1 MHVTFLAAWPPST
14 LIPIAPRPTI
24 ACIASLAS
32 FDLKGLRKAT
42 VCGTHLQHLGQKL
55 GAFRCF
61 TAMSEFSSGERAQIE
76 KNGRRWRLDCAAS
89 YSRQYLQLVSLDP
102 HTAWPLLTTLRIW
115 MVELLV
121 SGILVLFFLFYFN
134 RLFATLV
141 SYGIRAYAWHKFRVY
156 IDVQALQISLLAGR
170 IFFKGVR
177 YHGHN
182 ETILVQNG
190 YLTWQY
196 WLHAVKEVDLV
207 RFDKSE
213 PSISDLDDG
222 EAKEKGESLN
232 ETLSEPETGGIKEVR
247 NLPCRISICISGLEW
262 FVYNRS
268 PAYDAIIGQGGQLN
282 AGHPKGQGDDPS
294 RASGADLGRSSKAG
308 KFRVTRRHGSRDE
321 ILSSA
326 NGSNLNESSSHELPH
341 ETTQKETDLEHESM
355 ISNEASQV
363 PSLPSQAAPPLLLRI
378 LPVWLECH
386 KGAIVLGNDTTRAI
400 LTTTFDNAKGHIDA
414 SSSGPRD
421 RFRQVFD
428 FQIDQPVVQMRP
440 NPDFN
445 QPQKTAAEKVL
456 FESQSPVPK
465 SRWWSVNWRLKR
477 RQRRAWQSLRNLV
490 PYFRRSVESFHAVS
504 SDGSTGVRDA
514 KESAYDT
521 RDDPW
526 LGLGRYLGDDEHDNH
541 AGWTNVE
548 YAKFS
553 TVLDCPSVHM
563 NFYWDTP
570 GLVTVETTH
579 ANGSL
584 QSDNINGSDPPAYG
598 LDLVIGG
605 GTIDYGPWTDRLR
618 AELQNAFFP
627 NPFKNESP
635 AQKLE
640 PGSLRQS
647 TIMKINIVIEHEVSL
662 RVPTRES
669 SKDWQWKG
677 RADALRGAKGLKKQR
692 EKKHFRLKKAETSR
706 LGPDIRPFGWLTF
719 HVDANST
726 VRYEMDMVP
735 RRSGYRNQLE
745 IDLKGTRA
753 SSSVN
758 HALLWRCGPQQLSC
772 DLSNPLGWNDLHTW
786 AFSIRSHSME
796 LFLLRDHMFLL
807 TDLIGDFTSGPDSD
821 YMTFVPFQY
830 NIRLFFKDAK
840 MYLNTNDANI
850 IDNPC
855 NLEENSFLILGF
867 EKLDGR
873 VDIPMRNFSPIQN
886 SVLFKADGHNVA
898 MDLKTPLW
906 NTLNTFVSDHPIA
919 VLKDLALDGSY
930 NYKLSTSSLLTD
942 TLFLNISG
950 MSPKVYLHGF
960 LIKYFMKMKD
970 NYFGDFMH
978 FKTLEEYQEI
988 SSTGQALGPEHLH
1001 SHAKKDDDLDVI
1013 LSLRAE
1019 QSCALL
1025 PANLYS
1031 RKDNVRFDILLVEG
1045 DMRFTNYY
1053 MDLSVKSSPIEG
1065 SLESLASEEVGASS
1079 TVSNT
1084 QLFIEGATVY
1094 GHRLFGAPPSEPT
1107 YVCNWDF
1114 DVGKVMGECSSVFMR
1129 TLAFAGTSFAFMLDD
1144 DENTISIANTNV
1156 LHDITF
1162 LRATV
1167 ESISLWFLIDDA
1179 ALTLQTGHIDV
1190 SFNDWAGAYFS
1201 ERVHANIPN
1210 VIIAA
1215 IDQRDA
1221 VRHRAEIDEPVKTFA
1236 CFETSIDLKLVERK
1250 ADFAKGRALQQ
1261 HHVRFHDQRTHRA
1274 DWLLHHADRTGYI
1287 RERDRYKGGPPSMS
1301 IPHMPQPV
1309 TEVAHS
1315 NSKIVAGSAHNK
1327 HQPHPGRKTSFLS
1340 LVSSQKSRDSDAGS
1354 GNSSAQVSK
1363 SSARNRSN
1371 RAQPRVNRQGSPGVF
1386 PKSNASHVNPGKYPA
1401 TSTATVTFSSP
1412 WASPYFPLQKIRL
1425 DRTNLPRIASNLEP
1439 AFQNNS
1445 KRVQQEA
1452 FETPDEGP
1460 RTTHA
1465 SFIIEVRPGLTGF
1478 CTPQLFGIVS
1488 ALVKHFQP
1496 AHPVDMLDQVQVDT
1510 MSRILR
1516 SRKLRSKA
1524 RLISDFKVQLPF
1536 FHLRL
1541 INVDDAE
1548 HHSPRLGQRD
1558 QYDLILAQLGLTFRL
1573 FDHVRDEEEECRTER
1588 GVLVFTQASEIYAS
1602 VSGKSAEVSDET
1614 ASAQISFGDVE
1625 FWLGSQPRI
1634 DAKLQLRSVE
1644 AFTWGKQ
1651 IGYLSSLIHRTGVV
1665 AEQLGNDFNLS
1676 DQNDNLRHLVYHLT
1690 VEGAYFADPIFLT
1703 KPSYV
1708 LRSAGDH
1715 LRQNDSWKFIS
1726 RLRSMYRNLPQSKR
1740 ENIVLEATGQHVE
1753 GPEDAQIHVL
1763 ASFDQWRNWDHGNVR
1778 KSFLM
1783 ERIWG
1788 KAMTLPTHLA
1798 SQHIRGEL
1806 FVGSI
1811 RLLLDP
1817 GPTQNECAMKD
1828 LDVIVSLLSEADTIV
1843 KAQYERPRMS
1853 QKITVQGY
1861 CSRIALHLDWVLVD
1875 LIGDTLVQF
1884 HADATDSEK
1893 STPVAGS
1900 QAPEDVPSNIELQ
1913 VVFGTDLGSV
1923 TFDSANLTLTFAA
1936 EKLRASA
1943 IQSAKGEDKTL
1954 NLVLTANSALTKL
1967 LSGERQILGW
1977 KLSLPVIHASQSS
1990 KPDMPRRSSDLRLAG
2005 ICHKLRF
2012 DLKEDILKVLSI
2024 IHRMIGNEVDH
2035 IHKLISKLEFGAR
2048 HPEATAQNVSLPLN
2062 LRVALILDDY
2072 RLNFRLLPLLT
2083 YTISG
2088 EAARTSLRPS
2098 HHSTLQVDL
2107 DLEGHTHSFQSENGQ
2122 DQVSISTLG
2131 IPPINGR
2138 VLIKRNESV
2147 LSIDADTSLEKIRLE
2162 AADVRSCFDALTK
2175 PETTQAV
2182 TAAKR
2187 SLQEAFARVE
2197 TMFASP
2203 SSRPEK
2209 DLKALQVLQYAARV
2223 TFHGLVVHC
2232 SAPGLKGGDYHADLE
2247 FHLGLA
2253 TAHVHN
2259 RTGQLDVIHDRPQFD
2274 VHIQRIG
2281 LALGRRGRG
2290 GMTNFG
2296 QLVFNA
2302 HATGATEIDEEGS
2315 RTQVYRA
2322 SSDGLSVDLFA
2333 ETASLVVDVAA
2344 FLQERIKSLIIP
2356 NEVKQI
2362 RPLRRMTIAG
2372 LSEKPVVEPSGD
2384 KAGINSEDT
2393 TSSTLLDS
2401 TYALDLGMIQ
2411 VRWTVLSTSPA
2422 SASREQ
2428 EDLVFS
2434 IRKIDLSTKREGS
2447 ARLAITD
2454 LQLQMVPKSLDAKER
2469 SANSALLPEV
2479 VFNVAHVSTKQDR
2492 HFAFQAAGKALDLRL
2507 ASDFIVPASLLQL
2520 SLGSASEE
2528 LRKARSLWATA
2539 PASSNKEATNRLGGK
2554 RLASLLV
2561 DADFAGA
2568 VVNIQARRAEEPR
2581 RSVFGILKGDK
2592 RSRAGRYGQVVH
2604 GEAATEAVLRAPGV
2618 AFKVEY
2624 RDTGREDPSLSAEIK
2639 VAASS
2644 NVLYPSVVPLIIE
2657 ISSSIKEIVGDSDG
2671 TPMTATEHTQTPKYL
2686 SDASMSSGDPAT
2698 ILGRCKLNVGLWI
2711 SKQEFSLSCQP
2722 IARVAATARFDSIFM
2737 TVNTVQSPTHQRF
2750 FALLTNFNKLQ
2761 ASVQHV
2767 YSRESTASFDVDS
2780 IVMSLMNSKH
2790 VTTNAGISAI
2800 LNISPMNTAIN
2811 AKQLQDF
2818 LLFREIWYPT
2828 ELRQP
2833 SAAPASSKSKKT
2845 ADTQAYI
2852 VQRYQQVAAASAF
2865 QWNAVISIQE
2875 LKVQLDLGQGLGK
2888 SLFTISKLWAST
2900 KKNSDWEQNLC
2911 IGFEKVAIESTGRMS
2926 GFIELQNF
2934 RVRTSIRWPLMEK
2947 AFEQTP
2953 LVQASLGFDQ
2963 LRVKAAFDYQPFA
2976 VADIFSLEFLV
2987 YNVRPTQKDDK
2998 DRLVGILDGDKLQ
3011 VFCTT
3016 TTASQGLALYQAIM
3030 RLIEEKETDYEASL
3044 RELDRYLRRKSVFPS
3059 STWTE
3064 NSVNDAED
3072 ADTVQ
3077 ESPISLHTDVVVT
3090 LRAVNVGAFPS
3101 TFFDNQ
3107 ILKVEAT
3114 DAQARFAVSAREGK
3128 THSGLGLTL
3137 GQLRVALSNVNR
3149 SHTQALG
3156 EVSVSEIVSRATS
3169 SRGGTI
3175 VKVPKVVV
3183 TMQTWQAALSNNIEY
3198 IFKSTF
3204 EGKIDVG
3211 WNYSRV
3217 SFIRGMWSAH
3227 ARALAHRL
3235 GKPLPPSAVQIKGG
3249 PQPDDPTG
3257 SDRGPEKITAVVNVP
3272 QSKFEYTALE
3282 PPIIDTP
3289 QLRDMGEAT
3298 PPLEWIGLHRDR
3310 LPNVTHQIII
3320 VTLLEVAKE
3329 VEKAYALTLGYS
3341 ST

>member
-1 MHVTFLAAWPPST
+1 
-14 LIPIAPRPTI
+14 
-24 ACIASLAS
+24 
-32 FDLKGLRKAT
+32 
-42 VCGTHLQHLGQKL
+42 
-55 GAFRCF
+55 
-61 TAMSEFSSGERAQIE
+61 
-76 KNGRRWRLDCAAS
+76 
-89 YSRQYLQLVSLDP
+89 
-102 HTAWPLLTTLRIW
+102 

-121 SGILVLFFLFYFN
+121 CGILVLFFLFYFN

-141 SYGIRAYAWHKFRVY
+141 SYGIRAYAWHQFRVY
-156 IDVQALQISLLAGR
+156 IDIQSIQVSLLAGR

-182 ETILVQNG
+182 ETIFVQNG

-207 RFDKSE
+207 RFEERE
-213 PSISDLDDG
+213 PPISDPDDG
-222 EAKEKGESLN
+222 GAQEKEESVSGD
-232 ETLSEPETGGIKEVR
+232 LSEPESGGIQEVR
-247 NLPCRISICISGLEW
+247 NLPCRISISISGLEW

-268 PAYDAIIGQGGQLN
+268 PAYDDIVGQD
-282 AGHPKGQGDDPS
+282 GHFNVDDPTKEGHDRA
-294 RASGADLGRSSKAG
+294 RASGADLDSASGGGKLRGKRLHKSKDAG
-308 KFRVTRRHGSRDE
+308 SVSLDNTEDYPS
-321 ILSSA
+321 LSQRASGEA
-326 NGSNLNESSSHELPH
+326 
-341 ETTQKETDLEHESM
+341 TKEEKKIDLEHESLR
-355 ISNEASQV
+355 SLSTEASQLP
-363 PSLPSQAAPPLLLRI
+363 PSPTQATPPLLLRI

-400 LTTTFDNAKGHIDA
+400 LTTTFEDANGHVDA
-414 SSSGPRD
+414 SSSGPKD
-421 RFRQVFD
+421 RFRQIFD
-428 FQIDQPVVQMRP
+428 FRVVQPVVQMRP

-445 QPQKTAAEKVL
+445 QPQKATAEKIL
-456 FESQSPVPK
+456 FESEPPA
-465 SRWWSVNWRLKR
+465 SRGKWWSVNWQLKR
-477 RQRRAWQSLRNLV
+477 RQRRAWHHLRNLV
-490 PYFRRSVESFHAVS
+490 PYFRRSVESFHATVADS
-504 SDGSTGVRDA
+504 SSGIRDA
-514 KESAYDT
+514 KVSTYTTGEG
-521 RDDPW
+521 PW
-526 LGLGRYLGDDEHDNH
+526 LGLGRYLGDDEHNNH

-563 NFYWDTP
+563 NFFWDMP
-570 GLVTVETTH
+570 GQVTAETSH
-579 ANGSL
+579 ANDLL
-584 QSDNINGSDPPAYG
+584 QNEDINGSDPPAYG

-605 GTIDYGPWTDRLR
+605 GTINYGPWTDRLR

-627 NPFKNESP
+627 NPYKNVRP

-647 TIMKINIVIEHEVSL
+647 TIMKINITIEHEVSL

-677 RADALRGAKGLKKQR
+677 RADALRGGKVVKKQR
-692 EKKHFRLKKAETSR
+692 EKKHFRHKKGETGR
-706 LGPDIRPFGWLTF
+706 LGPEIRPFGWLTF
-719 HVDANST
+719 HVDAKST
-726 VRYEMDMVP
+726 VLYEMDLVP
-735 RRSGYRNQLE
+735 GLSGYRNHLE

-758 HALLWRCGPQQLSC
+758 HALLWRSGPQQLSC
-772 DLSNPLGWNDLHTW
+772 DLSNPLGWNDLHLW
-786 AFSIRSHSME
+786 AFSVHTHSME

-807 TDLIGDFTSGPDSD
+807 TDLIGDFTSGPDVD

-830 NIRLFFKDAK
+830 NIKLFFKEAK
-840 MYLNTNDANI
+840 LYLNTNDANI

-855 NLEENSFLILGF
+855 SLEDNSFLILGF
-867 EKLDGR
+867 EQLDGN
-873 VDIPMRNFSPIQN
+873 VDIPMRKFSPVQN
-886 SVLFKADGHNVA
+886 SVLFKAKGHNVC
-898 MDLKTPLW
+898 MDLRTPLW
-906 NTLNTFVSDHPIA
+906 NTLNTFVSDHPIF

-930 NYKLSTSSLLTD
+930 NYKLSNSSQLTD

-950 MSPKVYLHGF
+950 VSPKVYLHGF

-988 SSTGQALGPEHLH
+988 SSAGQQLGPEHLH
-1001 SHAKKDDDLDVI
+1001 SQAKKDDDLDVI
-1013 LSLRAE
+1013 LSIRAD

-1065 SLESLASEEVGASS
+1065 SLESLASEEVGASD

-1084 QLFIEGATVY
+1084 QLFVDGVSVY

-1107 YVCNWDF
+1107 YVCNWDL
-1114 DVGKVMGECSSVFMR
+1114 DVGKVMGECSSVFVR
-1129 TLAFAGTSFAFMLDD
+1129 TLAFAGTSFAFTLDD
-1144 DENTISIANTNV
+1144 DENTISIADTNAV
-1156 LHDITF
+1156 HDITF

-1167 ESISLWFLIDDA
+1167 ESINLWFLIEDA

-1190 SFNDWAGAYFS
+1190 SFNDWAGIYFS
-1201 ERVHANIPN
+1201 ERVHASIPT
-1210 VIIAA
+1210 IIAAA

-1221 VRHRAEIDEPVKTFA
+1221 ARHRGDVGEPVKTFA
-1236 CFETSIDLKLVERK
+1236 CFETSVDLKIVERN

-1261 HHVRFHDQRTHRA
+1261 HHVRLHDQRTHRA
-1274 DWLLHHADRTGYI
+1274 DWLLHHSEQSGYI
-1287 RERDRYKGGPPSMS
+1287 RERDRYKGGPPLMP

-1309 TEVAHS
+1309 TELTDG
-1315 NSKIVAGSAHNK
+1315 NGRIVAGSVHEK
-1327 HQPHPGRKTSFLS
+1327 GQLHPTRKSSFLS
-1340 LVSSQKSRDSDAGS
+1340 LPSSQKGCDNDIGS
-1354 GNSSAQVSK
+1354 KNSSTQVSK
-1363 SSARNRSN
+1363 GSARDRSN
-1371 RAQPRVNRQGSPGVF
+1371 RAQPRVNHQRSPGLQ
-1386 PKSNASHVNPGKYPA
+1386 PESNSSCGKPIKNQGTSAA
-1401 TSTATVTFSSP
+1401 TITFSSP
-1412 WASPYFPLQKIRL
+1412 WSPPYLPLQKIQL
-1425 DRTNLPRIASNLEP
+1425 DRSILPLIPSKLGR
-1439 AFQNNS
+1439 AFQKNPN
-1445 KRVQQEA
+1445 RVDQEA
-1452 FETPDEGP
+1452 FETPNEGP
-1460 RTTHA
+1460 HTTHA
-1465 SFIIEVRPGLTGF
+1465 SFIIEVQPGLTGF
-1478 CTPQLFGIVS
+1478 CTPQLFGTVS
-1488 ALVKHFQP
+1488 ALVKRFQP
-1496 AHPVDMLDQVQVDT
+1496 AHPVDMLDQVQIDT
-1510 MSRILR
+1510 MSRILKL
-1516 SRKLRSKA
+1516 RKLRSKA
-1524 RLISDFKVQLPF
+1524 RLVSDFKIQLPF
-1536 FHLRL
+1536 LHLRL
-1541 INVDDAE
+1541 VNTDVSEKDSLRTE
-1548 HHSPRLGQRD
+1548 QRD

-1573 FDHVRDEEEECRTER
+1573 FDHAKQEEEEFRTER
-1588 GVLVFTQASEIYAS
+1588 GVLVFTQANEIYLS
-1602 VSGKSAEVSDET
+1602 VSGKSPEASNET
-1614 ASAQISFGDVE
+1614 ASAQISLEDVE

-1651 IGYLSSLIHRTGVV
+1651 IRYLSSLIHRTGLV
-1665 AEQLGNDFNLS
+1665 AEQIGNDFKLS
-1676 DQNDNLRHLVYHLT
+1676 GQDDNLRHLVYHLT
-1690 VEGAYFADPIFLT
+1690 VEGAHFADPVFIT
-1703 KPSYV
+1703 RPSYV

-1715 LRQNDSWKFIS
+1715 LRQNDSWKFVS
-1726 RLRSMYRNLPQSKR
+1726 RLRSMYRSLPKAKR
-1740 ENIVLEATGQHVE
+1740 ERIVLEATGQDIE
-1753 GPEDAQIHVL
+1753 GPEDAETHVL
-1763 ASFDQWRNWDHGNVR
+1763 ASFDQWRNWDHGNVQ

-1788 KAMTLPTHLA
+1788 KAMNLPTNSV
-1798 SQHIRGEL
+1798 SQHVRGEL
-1806 FVGSI
+1806 FLGTI

-1817 GPTQNECAMKD
+1817 GPTQNEIVVKD
-1828 LDVIVSLLSEADTIV
+1828 LDVIASITRTPVAVV
-1843 KAQYERPRMS
+1843 KGKHRTSHLS
-1853 QKITVQGY
+1853 QKMIFQGY
-1861 CSRIALHLDWVLVD
+1861 CSRIALNLNWVLVD
-1875 LIGDTLVQF
+1875 LVGDTLVQF
-1884 HADATDSEK
+1884 KVNATDSGK
-1893 STPVAGS
+1893 SKAVPKS
-1900 QAPEDVPSNIELQ
+1900 QAPDDMHRDIEVQ
-1913 VVFGTDLGSV
+1913 AVCGTDLVSV
-1923 TFDSANLTLTFAA
+1923 TFDSTNLTLTLAA
-1936 EKLRASA
+1936 EKLRTSA
-1943 IQSAKGEDKTL
+1943 IHSAKRENKIL
-1954 NLVLTANSALTKL
+1954 NLVLSANSALAKL
-1967 LSGERQILGW
+1967 MSREGQILGW
-1977 KLSLPVIHASQSS
+1977 KLSMPIIHASQSS
-1990 KPDMPRRSSDLRLAG
+1990 KSEESKGPSDLRLAG
-2005 ICHKLRF
+2005 VCHKLRF

-2024 IHRMIGNEVDH
+2024 AHRVIDNEVDL
-2035 IHKLISKLEFGAR
+2035 IHKLVSKLQV
-2048 HPEATAQNVSLPLN
+2048 PERPPIRATAQHVSLPLHV
-2062 LRVALILDDY
+2062 RVALFLDDY
-2072 RLNFRLLPLLT
+2072 RLNFHLLPLLT

-2088 EAARTSLRPS
+2088 KGARTSLRPGRD
-2098 HHSTLQVDL
+2098 STLQVDL
-2107 DLEGHTHSFQSENGQ
+2107 DLEGHTHSFQSENRHRL
-2122 DQVSISTLG
+2122 VVKSTLG
-2131 IPPINGR
+2131 IPPFNGR
-2138 VLIKRNESV
+2138 VVVRRDQSV
-2147 LSIDADTSLEKIRLE
+2147 LSIDADTTLEKIKLE
-2162 AADVRSCFDALTK
+2162 AGDVRSSFDALTNS
-2175 PETTQAV
+2175 ETTKAV
-2182 TAAKR
+2182 TDAKH
-2187 SLQEAFARVE
+2187 SFQEALARVNAL
-2197 TMFASP
+2197 FASP
-2203 SSRPEK
+2203 GPSPTQ
-2209 DLKALQVLQYAARV
+2209 DLKALQVVQYAARV

-2232 SAPGLKGGDYHADLE
+2232 SAPGLKAGDYRADLE
-2247 FHLGLA
+2247 FYLGLA

-2259 RTGQLDVIHDRPQFD
+2259 GTDQLDVIHERPQFD
-2274 VHIQRIG
+2274 VHVRRIG
-2281 LALGRRGRG
+2281 LALGRRDHS
-2290 GMTNFG
+2290 GMTNVG
-2296 QLVFNA
+2296 ELTFNA
-2302 HATGATEIDEEGS
+2302 HATGRTVVDEDAN
-2315 RTQVYRA
+2315 TIQVYRA
-2322 SSDGLSVDLFA
+2322 SSDGLSVDLYA

-2344 FLQERIKSLIIP
+2344 FLQERIKSLVIP
-2356 NEVKQI
+2356 DEVKQI

-2372 LSEKPVVEPSGD
+2372 LSEKPGPEPSLD
-2384 KAGINSEDT
+2384 KADIKSEDT
-2393 TSSTLLDS
+2393 ASSTLFDS
-2401 TYALDLGMIQ
+2401 TYALDFGTIQ
-2411 VRWTVLSTSPA
+2411 LRWIVLNTSPA
-2422 SASREQ
+2422 SPSREP

-2454 LQLQMVPKSLDAKER
+2454 LQLQMVPKFFNAKER

-2479 VFNVAHVSTKQDR
+2479 VFNVAHVSTRQDR
-2492 HFAFQAAGKALDLRL
+2492 RYAFQAAGKALDLRL
-2507 ASDFIVPASLLQL
+2507 ASDFIVPASLLQS

-2528 LRKARSLWATA
+2528 LRKAKVFLATS
-2539 PASSNKEATNRLGGK
+2539 PASSNKETTSMLGSK
-2554 RLASLLV
+2554 RLASLLIY
-2561 DADFAGA
+2561 ADFAGA
-2568 VVNIQARRAEEPR
+2568 VVNVQARRIEEPR

-2657 ISSSIKEIVGDSDG
+2657 ISSSIKEIVGDSDAPP
-2671 TPMTATEHTQTPKYL
+2671 TTATEQTQTQKYL
-2686 SDASMSSGDPAT
+2686 SDATISSGDPAT

-2737 TVNTVQSPTHQRF
+2737 TVNTVQSPAPQRF
-2750 FALLTNFNKLQ
+2750 FALLINFNKLQ
-2761 ASVQHV
+2761 TSVQHV

-2790 VTTNAGISAI
+2790 VTTTAGISAI
-2800 LNISPMNTAIN
+2800 LNVSPMNTAVN

-2818 LLFREIWYPT
+2818 LLFREIWYPP

-2833 SAAPASSKSKKT
+2833 STAPTSGKRKKT

-2852 VQRYQQVAAASAF
+2852 VQRYQQVATASAF
-2865 QWNAVISIQE
+2865 QWNAVASIQE
-2875 LKVQLDLGQGLGK
+2875 LNVQLDLGQGLGK
-2888 SLFTISKLWAST
+2888 SIFTISKLWAST

-2911 IGFEKVAIESTGRMS
+2911 IGFDKVAVESTGRMS

-2934 RVRTSIRWPLMEK
+2934 RVRTSIRWPLAEK

-2953 LVQASLGFDQ
+2953 LVQASLGLDQ

-2976 VADIFSLEFLV
+2976 VADISTLEFLV

-3016 TTASQGLALYQAIM
+3016 STASQGLALYQAIV

-3059 STWTE
+3059 STWTD
-3064 NSVNDAED
+3064 NSVNSDED
-3072 ADTVQ
+3072 ADATQ
-3077 ESPISLHTDVVVT
+3077 ESAISLHTDVVVT
-3090 LRAVNVGAFPS
+3090 LRSINAGAFPS

-3114 DAQARFAVSAREGK
+3114 DAQARFAVSARNGK

-3156 EVSVSEIVSRATS
+3156 EVSVNEIVTRATS

-3175 VKVPKVVV
+3175 LRVPKVVV
-3183 TMQTWQAALSNNIEY
+3183 TMQTWQTALSNHIEY

-3235 GKPLPPSAVQIKGG
+3235 GKPLPQSAVQIKGG

-3257 SDRGPEKITAVVNVP
+3257 SERGQEKITAVVNVP
-3272 QSKFEYTALE
+3272 QSRFEYTALE
-3282 PPIIDTP
+3282 PPVIDTP

-3329 VEKAYALTLGYS
+3329 VEKAYALTLGYT

>member
-1 MHVTFLAAWPPST
+1 
-14 LIPIAPRPTI
+14 
-24 ACIASLAS
+24 
-32 FDLKGLRKAT
+32 
-42 VCGTHLQHLGQKL
+42 
-55 GAFRCF
+55 
-61 TAMSEFSSGERAQIE
+61 
-76 KNGRRWRLDCAAS
+76 
-89 YSRQYLQLVSLDP
+89 
-102 HTAWPLLTTLRIW
+102 

-121 SGILVLFFLFYFN
+121 CGILVLFFLFYFN

-141 SYGIRAYAWHKFRVY
+141 SYGIRAYTWHKFRVY
-156 IDVQALQISLLAGR
+156 VDVQSLQISILGGR

-196 WLHAVKEVDLV
+196 WLHTVKQVDLV
-207 RFDKSE
+207 RFDKPEPESE
-213 PSISDLDDG
+213 G
-222 EAKEKGESLN
+222 VNEGGVEKKQDS
-232 ETLSEPETGGIKEVR
+232 LSEELAELEAGGIKEVR
-247 NLPCRISICISGLEW
+247 NLPCRISISISGLEW

-268 PAYDAIIGQGGQLN
+268 PAYDAIIDQNGQIK
-282 AGHPKGQGDDPS
+282 AGRPNSRGDYPS
-294 RASGADLGRSSKAG
+294 HASGADLDGSSIGA
-308 KFRVTRRHGSRDE
+308 KFRGVRLHESKDE
-321 ILSSA
+321 ALSSRIDTRA
-326 NGSNLNESSSHELPH
+326 HASLSHDTSNEA
-341 ETTQKETDLEHESM
+341 TKEDVDLGHGSM
-355 ISNEASQV
+355 ISQSTEASQ
-363 PSLPSQAAPPLLLRI
+363 LPSPPTEATTPLLLRI
-378 LPVWLECH
+378 LPIWLECH

-400 LTTTFDNAKGHIDA
+400 LTTTFDNAMGHIDA

-421 RFRQVFD
+421 QFRQIFD
-428 FQIDQPVVQMRP
+428 FRIDKPVVQMKP
-440 NPDFN
+440 NPDFV
-445 QPQKTAAEKVL
+445 QPQKAAAEKVL
-456 FESQSPVPK
+456 FEPGSRAPK
-465 SRWWSVNWRLKR
+465 GKWWSVNFHLKR
-477 RQRRAWQSLRNLV
+477 RQRRAWHRLQNLV
-490 PYFRRSVESFHAVS
+490 PYFQRSVHSFHATS
-504 SDGSTGVRDA
+504 SDGSDGARDA
-514 KESAYDT
+514 KASAYET
-521 RDDPW
+521 REDPW
-526 LGLGRYLGDDEHDNH
+526 LGLGRYLGDDELDNH

-570 GLVTVETTH
+570 GQVIAETTH

-584 QSDNINGSDPPAYG
+584 QNEDINGCDPPAYG
-598 LDLVIGG
+598 LDLAIRGG
-605 GTIDYGPWTDRLR
+605 NIDYGPWTDRLR

-627 NPFKNESP
+627 NPFKNTYP
-635 AQKLE
+635 AQKLA

-647 TIMKINIVIEHEVSL
+647 TVMKINVTIEHEVSL

-677 RADALRGAKGLKKQR
+677 RADALRSTKGPKKHR
-692 EKKHFRLKKAETSR
+692 EKKHFRLKKSETSR

-726 VRYEMDMVP
+726 VTYEMDMVP
-735 RRSGYRNQLE
+735 GRLGYRNNLE

-758 HALLWRCGPQQLSC
+758 HALLWRCGPQRLSC
-772 DLSNPLGWNDLHTW
+772 DLSNPLGWNDLHKWT
-786 AFSIRSHSME
+786 FSIHSQSME

-807 TDLIGDFTSGPDSD
+807 IDLIGDFTSGPDVD
-821 YMTFVPFQY
+821 YMTFVPFEY
-830 NIRLFFKDAK
+830 NIKLSFKDAK

-855 NLEENSFLILGF
+855 DLEENAFLILGF
-867 EKLDGR
+867 EKLDGN
-873 VDIPMRNFSPIQN
+873 VDIPLRNFSPVQN
-886 SVLFKADGHNVA
+886 SVLFKADGHNVC
-898 MDLKTPLW
+898 MELKTPIW
-906 NTLNTFVSDHPIA
+906 NTLRTFVSDQPIA

-930 NYKLSTSSLLTD
+930 NYKLSTASQLTD

-950 MSPKVYLHGF
+950 MSLKVFLHGF

-988 SSTGQALGPEHLH
+988 STGGQALGSDHLH

-1013 LSLRAE
+1013 LSIRAD

-1031 RKDNVRFDILLVEG
+1031 RKDNVRFDILLVEA

-1053 MDLSVKSSPIEG
+1053 MDLSIKSSPVEG
-1065 SLESLASEEVGASS
+1065 SLESLSEEEIGASG

-1084 QLFIEGATVY
+1084 QLFVDGITVY

-1114 DVGKVMGECSSVFMR
+1114 DVGKVMGECSSIFIR
-1129 TLAFAGTSFAFMLDD
+1129 TLAFASTSFAFTLDD
-1144 DENTISIANTNV
+1144 DENTISIANTMV

-1162 LRATV
+1162 LRARV

-1179 ALTLQTGHIDV
+1179 AVTLQTGHIDV
-1190 SFNDWAGAYFS
+1190 SFNDWAGSYFS
-1201 ERVHANIPN
+1201 ERIHASIPN
-1210 VIIAA
+1210 IIVAA
-1215 IDQRDA
+1215 IDRRDA
-1221 VRHRAEIDEPVKTFA
+1221 VRHRGDMDEPVKTFA
-1236 CFETSIDLKLVERK
+1236 CFETSVDLKLVERK
-1250 ADFAKGRALQQ
+1250 ADFANGRTLQQ

-1274 DWLLHHADRTGYI
+1274 DWLLLQPDGTGYL
-1287 RERDRYKGGPPSMS
+1287 RERDRYRGGPPSMPM
-1301 IPHMPQPV
+1301 PHMPQPI
-1309 TEVAHS
+1309 TEIAAR
-1315 NSKIVAGSAHNK
+1315 NSAGLVNDNDRL
-1327 HQPHPGRKTSFLS
+1327 HPGRKNSFLS
-1340 LVSSQKSRDSDAGS
+1340 LPSSRKGHDRDIASRT
-1354 GNSSAQVSK
+1354 SSSQVSK
-1363 SSARNRSN
+1363 TLAANRSN
-1371 RAQPRVNRQGSPGVF
+1371 GTLSRANRQGSQGTF
-1386 PKSNASHVNPGKYPA
+1386 PKSNTSYIKPGKEQGTP
-1401 TSTATVTFSSP
+1401 TSTFTFSSP
-1412 WASPYFPLQKIRL
+1412 WSPPYFPLQRIGL
-1425 DRTNLPRIASNLEP
+1425 DRTDLPRVASELEP
-1439 AFQNNS
+1439 AFQSNPN
-1445 KRVQQEA
+1445 RIEQEA
-1452 FETPDEGP
+1452 FQAPSEGP

-1465 SFIIEVRPGLTGF
+1465 SFIIEASPGLTGF

-1488 ALVKHFQP
+1488 ALAKQLQCT
-1496 AHPVDMLDQVQVDT
+1496 HPIDMLDQVQIDT
-1510 MSRILR
+1510 MSRILKL
-1516 SRKLRSKA
+1516 RKLRSKA
-1524 RLISDFKVQLPF
+1524 RLVSDFRIHLPF

-1541 INVDDAE
+1541 INADDTDQN
-1548 HHSPRLGQRD
+1548 SLPTQQRD

-1573 FDHVRDEEEECRTER
+1573 FDHAKDQQEECRTDR
-1588 GVLVFTQASEIYAS
+1588 GVLIFTQANEIYVA
-1602 VSGKSAEVSDET
+1602 VSGKSAETSNEI
-1614 ASAQISFGDVE
+1614 ASAQISFEDVE
-1625 FWLGSQPRI
+1625 FWLGSLPQI
-1634 DAKLQLRSVE
+1634 DAKLQLRSIE

-1665 AEQLGNDFNLS
+1665 AEQIGNDFNLL
-1676 DQNDNLRHLVYHLT
+1676 DENQNLRHLVYHLT
-1690 VEGAYFADPIFLT
+1690 VEGAQLADPVFLT

-1726 RLRSMYRNLPQSKR
+1726 RLRSMYRSLPRSKR
-1740 ENIVLEATGQHVE
+1740 EKIVSEATDHNVE
-1753 GPEDAQIHVL
+1753 CPKDAEKHVL
-1763 ASFDQWRNWDHGNVR
+1763 ASFDQWRNWDHGNVQD
-1778 KSFLM
+1778 SFLM

-1788 KAMTLPTHLA
+1788 KSMNLPSHLA

-1817 GPTQNECAMKD
+1817 GPKQNECAVKD
-1828 LDVIVSLLSEADTIV
+1828 LDIIVSLLRTPDTAFEA
-1843 KAQYERPRMS
+1843 KYGRPQLS
-1853 QKITVQGY
+1853 QKMTVQGY
-1861 CSRIALHLDWVLVD
+1861 CSRVALHLNWILVD

-1884 HADATDSEK
+1884 QAGAAVSDS
-1893 STPVAGS
+1893 SIPVS
-1900 QAPEDVPSNIELQ
+1900 MSEAPKNLFPNIEVQ
-1913 VVFGTDLGSV
+1913 VVLGTDLGSV
-1923 TFDSANLTLTFAA
+1923 TFDSTNLMFTFAA

-1943 IQSAKGEDKTL
+1943 IHSAKTPQTKIL
-1954 NLVLTANSALTKL
+1954 NLVLSANSALTKL
-1967 LSGERQILGW
+1967 LSHDDQILGW
-1977 KLSLPVIHASQSS
+1977 KLSLPVIHACHSS
-1990 KPDMPRRSSDLRLAG
+1990 KPEMPEMPSDLRLTG

-2024 IHRMIGNEVDH
+2024 THRVISDEVDL
-2035 IHKLISKLEFGAR
+2035 IRRLISRLDVGER
-2048 HPEATAQNVSLPLN
+2048 PQPRATAQTASLPLN
-2062 LRVALILDDY
+2062 LRVALFLDDY
-2072 RLNFRLLPLLT
+2072 RLNLRLLPTLT

-2088 EAARTSLRPS
+2088 EVARTSLRPG
-2098 HHSTLQVDL
+2098 HDSTLQVDL
-2107 DLEGHTHSFQSENGQ
+2107 DIEGHTHSFHSVNGQ
-2122 DQVSISTLG
+2122 GQVAVPTLG

-2138 VLIKRNESV
+2138 VLIKRNNSV
-2147 LSIDADTSLEKIRLE
+2147 LSVDADTTLEKISVE
-2162 AADVRSCFDALTK
+2162 AADVRSCFDALTN
-2175 PETTQAV
+2175 PETTQAM
-2182 TAAKR
+2182 TNAQR
-2187 SLQEAFARVE
+2187 SIKEASARIG
-2197 TMFASP
+2197 TMFEFP
-2203 SSRPEK
+2203 NSRPT
-2209 DLKALQVLQYAARV
+2209 DDRKALQVFQYTARV

-2232 SAPGLKGGDYHADLE
+2232 SAPGLKNGDYRADLNIY
-2247 FHLGLA
+2247 LGLA

-2259 RTGQLDVIHDRPQFD
+2259 RTGELDVIHDRPQFD
-2274 VHIQRIG
+2274 VQVRRIG
-2281 LALGRRGRG
+2281 LALGRRDRS
-2290 GMTNFG
+2290 GMTNVG
-2296 QLVFNA
+2296 ELVFNA
-2302 HATGATEIDEEGS
+2302 HATGATEFDGEGN
-2315 RTQVYRA
+2315 RIQVYRA
-2322 SSDGLSVDLFA
+2322 TSDGLTVDLFA
-2333 ETASLVVDVAA
+2333 ETASLAVDVAA

-2356 NEVKQI
+2356 DEVKQI

-2372 LSEKPVVEPSGD
+2372 LSDKPIVEPLKD
-2384 KAGINSEDT
+2384 EADIASEGT
-2393 TSSTLLDS
+2393 ASSALLDS
-2401 TYALDLGMIQ
+2401 TYALDLGTIQ
-2411 VRWTVLSTSPA
+2411 VRWIVINANPT
-2422 SASREQ
+2422 SASREL

-2454 LQLQMVPKSLDAKER
+2454 LQLQMVPKSRDAKER
-2469 SANSALLPEV
+2469 SANSALLPEI
-2479 VFNVAHVSTKQDR
+2479 VFNVAHLSTKQDR
-2492 HFAFQAAGKALDLRL
+2492 RFAFQAAGKALDLRL
-2507 ASDFIVPASLLQL
+2507 ASDFIVPASLLQS

-2528 LRKARSLWATA
+2528 LRKATA
-2539 PASSNKEATNRLGGK
+2539 LLATNSAASNWERSNLLGSK

-2568 VVNIQARRAEEPR
+2568 VVNIQARRVEEPR

-2604 GEAATEAVLRAPGV
+2604 GEAASEAVLRAPGV
-2618 AFKVEY
+2618 AFKIEY
-2624 RDTGREDPSLSAEIK
+2624 RDPGKEDPSLSGEIK

-2657 ISSSIKEIVGDSDG
+2657 ISSSIKEIVGDSEA
-2671 TPMTATEHTQTPKYL
+2671 TPMTTTEQTQAQKYL
-2686 SDASMSSGDPAT
+2686 SDATISGGDPAT
-2698 ILGRCKLNVGLWI
+2698 ILGRCKLNIGLWI
-2711 SKQEFSLSCQP
+2711 SQQEFSLSCQP

-2737 TVNTVQSPTHQRF
+2737 TLNTVQSLTHQRF
-2750 FALLTNFNKLQ
+2750 FALLINFNKVQ

-2790 VTTNAGISAI
+2790 VTNNAGISAI
-2800 LNISPMNTAIN
+2800 LNVSPMNTAIN

-2828 ELRQP
+2828 ELRQ
-2833 SAAPASSKSKKT
+2833 AATTPTSRKSKKT
-2845 ADTQAYI
+2845 ADTHAYV

-2865 QWNAVISIQE
+2865 QWNAVASIQE

-2934 RVRTSIRWPLMEK
+2934 RVRTSIRWPLMDK

-2953 LVQASLGFDQ
+2953 LVQASLGLDQ

-2976 VADIFSLEFLV
+2976 VADISTLEFLV
-2987 YNVRPTQKDDK
+2987 YNVRPTQTGDK
-2998 DRLVGILDGDKLQ
+2998 DRLVGILDGDKVQ

-3016 TTASQGLALYQAIM
+3016 STASQALALYQAVV

-3059 STWTE
+3059 STWAD

-3072 ADTVQ
+3072 EEAVP
-3077 ESPISLHTDVVVT
+3077 ENAISLHTDVVVT
-3090 LRAVNVGAFPS
+3090 LRAINAGAFPS

-3107 ILKVEAT
+3107 ILKLEAT

-3149 SHTQALG
+3149 AHTQALG

-3183 TMQTWQAALSNNIEY
+3183 AMQTWQTASSNNIEY

-3235 GKPLPPSAVQIKGG
+3235 GKPLPQSAVQIKGG

-3257 SDRGPEKITAVVNVP
+3257 SDRGQEKITAVVNVP
-3272 QSKFEYTALE
+3272 QSRFEYTALE

-3320 VTLLEVAKE
+3320 VTLLEIAKE